1 MTFKY
6 VVNYAKTTL
15 FYYRHFVERLSHE
28 AADGLHVVFI
38 EGHEHGADDL
48 HHHDHLDFQ
57 KYSENSDIYLQ
68 NALFLNH
75 FG

>member
-15 FYYRHFVERLSHE
+15 FYYRHFVVRLSHV

-38 EGHEHGADDL
+38 EGHELRTDDL
-48 HHHDHLDFQ
+48 HDQDNLDF
-57 KYSENSDIYLQ
+57 
-68 NALFLNH
+68 
-75 FG
+75 